1 MRKKLGGEQ
10 QESGADT
17 LSTTGAK
24 MLADFGD
31 GANGRNSVSPELALN
46 RCQIVA
52 QQLKNFFGV
61 TCSR

>member
-10 QESGADT
+10 QECGTDSLAPTGT
-17 LSTTGAK
+17 EMLSNIC
-24 MLADFGD
+24 D
-31 GANGRNSVSPELALN
+31 GANVGNSVAPEFALN